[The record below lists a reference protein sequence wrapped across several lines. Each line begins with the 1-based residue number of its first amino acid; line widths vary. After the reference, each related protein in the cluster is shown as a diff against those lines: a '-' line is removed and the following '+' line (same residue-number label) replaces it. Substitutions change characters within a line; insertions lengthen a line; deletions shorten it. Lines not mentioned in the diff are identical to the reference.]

1 MLRAKHLFLPI
12 SHGNAEIIT
21 IFKNFLQIFFG
32 GAFPAIKAIKLPDAL
47 ISPGRKHGVYSLR
60 EKVNRA
66 HVQAAGDFLCRRND
80 AVRHF
85 IRVV

>member
-32 GAFPAIKAIKLPDAL
+32 KAFSAVKAIKLPNAL
-47 ISPGRKHGVYSLR
+47 IPPSRKHGVCPLR
-60 EKVNRA
+60 EKVKRT
-66 HVQAAGDFLCRRND
+66 HVQAAGNLFRGGYD